1 MRVPRAAL
9 RWNSI
14 CYVVGVQRVPI
25 DRGFSLLEVLFATT
39 ILTVA
44 VLSIAQVIAVAT
56 RANAAARTSA
66 LAVML
71 AAQKLE
77 QLRTLTWSFDAAGAP
92 VSDMTTGGAL
102 DRDVDGYCDWL
113 DASGRTVP
121 RESAAA
127 FVRRWSVAPLPANPD
142 TLVLQ
147 VLVSSA
153 TGRLADTRFVT
164 VKTRK
169 GP

>member
-1 MRVPRAAL
+1 MGRVPTRT
-9 RWNSI
+9 
-14 CYVVGVQRVPI
+14 
-25 DRGFSLLEVLFATT
+25 DRNGFSLLEVLVATT

-44 VLSIAQVIAVAT
+44 VTSLAQVIAVAT
-56 RANAAARTSA
+56 RANATARMSA
-66 LAVML
+66 LAALL

-77 QLRTLTWSFDAAGAP
+77 QLRTLMWSFDAAGASTGEI
-92 VSDMTTGGAL
+92 VAGGAL
-102 DRDVDGYCDWL
+102 DRDVYGYVDRLDAGGRTVL
-113 DASGRTVP
+113 DAST
-121 RESAAA
+121 AA
-127 FVRRWSVAPLPANPD
+127 FVRRWSIAPLPAHPD

-153 TGRLADTRFVT
+153 AGRLAYTRFVT